1 MTILPR
7 INDIPA
13 FGFAETVTRDD
24 GSVQRSG
31 ALEFRSSYVNQLRA
45 ELERGGPLTY
55 AGPVCV
61 DGVWAEQS
69 FTVTMTPSA
78 PPDDA
83 CVRFSIIECA
93 VAPANALLEKSDVAA

>member
-31 ALEFRSSYVNQLRA
+31 ALEFRSPYMDQLRA
-45 ELERGGPLTY
+45 ELEKGGPLTY

-61 DGVWAEQS
+61 DGAWIEQS

-78 PPDDA
+78 PTSDA
-83 CVRFSIIECA
+83 CVRFSIIECVA
-93 VAPANALLEKSDVAA
+93 APAAALIERSDVAA